1 MDNKLVERGGRSLP
15 FDQIQAKHSVQMSG
29 MNAHGVMF
37 KNLKEARRKAR
48 RQSERMRDDRTRGR
62 SPDGPGGGPVRRSR
76 AQGRDPDRPGRVPA
90 AVLRFGRG
98 CL

>member
-1 MDNKLVERGGRSLP
+1 MERGGRSLP